1 MIRLSTRSRV
11 HDLAELSKLRIQVF
25 ALGAAMVAFLLAPG
39 SSLDL
44 SILLPLLTGLFLVC
58 SGAAIL
64 NQVAEV
70 RTDALMKRTC
80 NRPLPAQRMG
90 RGTALGI
97 GLASSATGIAALAFW
112 VNPLTA
118 ALALLMV
125 VLYDLVYT
133 PLKRL
138 TSFNTV
144 LGAVPG
150 AMPVLLGW
158 AAATGSLAA
167 TSWIL
172 FGIVFLWQ
180 FPHFLAIAW
189 LHREDYPRA
198 GLKMLP
204 VVDLGMTGRQAA
216 VYALALVPVSLLPA
230 TAGGAG
236 PLYFFGA
243 LALSVGFLA
252 FALRFCLTGDH
263 PGAQSLL
270 RASLA
275 YLPLILVLLLVDTAR
290 AAGS

>member
-1 MIRLSTRSRV
+1 VSPLATRSRA

-39 SSLDL
+39 SSLSL
-44 SILLPLLTGLFLVC
+44 SSLLPLLTGLFLVC

-70 RTDALMKRTC
+70 RTDALMKRTR
-80 NRPLPAQRMG
+80 NRPLPAQRMA

-97 GLASSATGIAALAFW
+97 GLAGSLTGIAVLAFW
-112 VNPLTA
+112 VNPLTGL
-118 ALALLMV
+118 LALLMV

-133 PLKRL
+133 PLKRV

-158 AAATGSLAA
+158 AAATGSLAVTA
-167 TSWIL
+167 WIL

-189 LHREDYPRA
+189 LHREDYQRA

-216 VYALALVPVSLLPA
+216 IYALVLVPVSLLPA
-230 TAGGAG
+230 TTGGAG

-243 LALSVGFLA
+243 LTLSVGFLA

-263 PGAQSLL
+263 PGARSLL

-275 YLPLILVLLLVDTAR
+275 YLPMILVLLLVDTVR
-290 AAGS
+290 TAGG